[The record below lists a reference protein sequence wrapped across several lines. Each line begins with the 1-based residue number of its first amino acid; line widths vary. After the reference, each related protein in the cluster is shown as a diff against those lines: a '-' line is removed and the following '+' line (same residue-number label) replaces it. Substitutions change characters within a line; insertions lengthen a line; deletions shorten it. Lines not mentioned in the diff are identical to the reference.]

1 MAYAHKSNKSG
12 TTYYLHSKETESR
25 GGKRTLFFFS
35 KEIKEAKDGT
45 LALDKVPDG
54 YTVTESAQ
62 TGLPL
67 LKKAASGETAPPS
80 DEPEA
85 AVKADAPAK
94 PAKAKAAKAEPAAKA
109 ATSKASK

>member
-1 MAYAHKSNKSG
+1 MAYSHKSNKSG

-35 KEIKEAKDGT
+35 KEVKEAKDGT
-45 LALDKVPDG
+45 LPLDAVPEG

-67 LKKAASGETAPPS
+67 LKKADKG
-80 DEPEA
+80 EA
-85 AVKADAPAK
+85 AAAPAAAEK
-94 PAKAKAAKAEPAAKA
+94 PAKAPAAAKADKPAKTETAAK
-109 ATSKASK
+109 TDKSKAKK

>member
-45 LALDKVPDG
+45 LPLDKVPDG

-80 DEPEA
+80 DEPE
-85 AVKADAPAK
+85 KAEAPEK

-109 ATSKASK
+109 ATSKAKK